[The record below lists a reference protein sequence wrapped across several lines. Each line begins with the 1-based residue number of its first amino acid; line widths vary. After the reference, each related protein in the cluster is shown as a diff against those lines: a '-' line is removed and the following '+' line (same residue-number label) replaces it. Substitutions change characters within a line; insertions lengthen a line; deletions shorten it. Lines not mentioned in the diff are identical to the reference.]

1 MRVEIKRMRD
11 VDKNYRD
18 VESECLVLCVDGK
31 KVPRQCETKMIST
44 YQGAKFVVEF
54 DLKEG
59 DLVIT

>member
-11 VDKNYRD
+11 VDKNCRD
-18 VESECLVLCVDGK
+18 IESECLILCVDGK
-31 KVPRQCETKMIST
+31 RIPRQCETRVIST
-44 YQGAKFVVEF
+44 HQGAKFIVEF